1 MVAIRRAGVRERP
14 EHLLSS
20 EPPPGPGRGKDGAA
34 LPPKKFY
41 SMIIFG
47 MVIENIVPL
56 SISELTSIE
65 P

>member
-1 MVAIRRAGVRERP
+1 MNPKRDCLHERWAP
-14 EHLLSS
+14 T
-20 EPPPGPGRGKDGAA
+20 PPDQGRSNKAA
-34 LPPKKFY
+34 QGNLVNERNVY

-47 MVIENIVPL
+47 IVIENIVPL